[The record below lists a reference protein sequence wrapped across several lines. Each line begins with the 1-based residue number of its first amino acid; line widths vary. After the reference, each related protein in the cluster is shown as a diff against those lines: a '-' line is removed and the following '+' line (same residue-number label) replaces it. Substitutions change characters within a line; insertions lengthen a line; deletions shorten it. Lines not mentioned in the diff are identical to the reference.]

1 MERLT
6 NMQTELTERWT
17 GPIPVNQV
25 VWEAVL
31 ELTDG
36 DTNTEFAIKDV
47 KPVISK
53 KYPNFK
59 LSNVGCEITSDC
71 VNHTSRHH
79 YQGGSDRYWWVSRGK
94 YRLYD
99 PEKDN
104 VEGDEETI
112 RSGKSTTDASMS

>member
-6 NMQTELTERWT
+6 NMETKLTERWT
-17 GPIPVNQV
+17 GPIPVKQV

-36 DTNTEFAIKDV
+36 DTNIEFAIKDV

-59 LSNVGCEITSDC
+59 LSNVGCEITSGC

-79 YQGGSDRYWWVSRGK
+79 YSGDSDRYWWVSRGK

-99 PEKDN
+99 PEKDKIEN
-104 VEGDEETI
+104 P
-112 RSGKSTTDASMS
+112 TDSAQD